1 MPLHV
6 IDHPLI
12 RHKLSILRENDTPC
26 STFRTISN
34 EIGALL
40 VYEACRDLPTENTR
54 PRAGPVP

>member
-26 STFRTISN
+26 CTYRTISN
-34 EIGALL
+34 VFGALL
-40 VYEACRDLPTENTR
+40 VYEACRDLHSE
-54 PRAGPVP
+54 